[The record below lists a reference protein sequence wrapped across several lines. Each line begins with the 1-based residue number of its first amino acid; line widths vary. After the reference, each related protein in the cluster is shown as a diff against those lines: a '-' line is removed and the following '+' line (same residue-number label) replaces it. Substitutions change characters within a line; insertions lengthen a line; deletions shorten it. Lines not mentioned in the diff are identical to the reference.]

1 MCRSLGC
8 FCRSSG
14 IKFLFSL
21 GATLINMEGT
31 IDQITSTAGPLPT
44 TDLNFTCCCWVEV
57 GVDGVTGVEFEEVLS
72 VP

>member
-1 MCRSLGC
+1 
-8 FCRSSG
+8 
-14 IKFLFSL
+14 
-21 GATLINMEGT
+21 MEGT
-31 IDQITSTAGPLPT
+31 IDQITSTAGPLPK